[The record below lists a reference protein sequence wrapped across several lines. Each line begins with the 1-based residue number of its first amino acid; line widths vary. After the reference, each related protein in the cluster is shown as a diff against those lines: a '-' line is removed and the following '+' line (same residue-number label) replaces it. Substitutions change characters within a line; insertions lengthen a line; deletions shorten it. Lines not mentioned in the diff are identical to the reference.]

1 MRSLDMQSVES
12 SNDAYEVEEE
22 YVDNQEAET
31 PEL

>member
-1 MRSLDMQSVES
+1 MAKIIDIANFA
-12 SNDAYEVEEE
+12 NDAYEVEEE